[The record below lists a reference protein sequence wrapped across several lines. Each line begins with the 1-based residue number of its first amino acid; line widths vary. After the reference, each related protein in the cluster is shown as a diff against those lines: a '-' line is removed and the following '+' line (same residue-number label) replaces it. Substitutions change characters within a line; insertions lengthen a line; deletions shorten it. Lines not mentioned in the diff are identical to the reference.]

1 MMNKK
6 KEKLAM
12 IDELLKNSIEPQI
25 KKIRKEREEYQAWKS
40 GENRLK
46 EMQSRIKWHEWLT
59 KDRRK
64 ATLEV
69 EVQL

>member
-25 KKIRKEREEYQAWKS
+25 RKIRKEREEYQAWKA

-46 EMQSRIKWHEWLT
+46 EMHNRIKWHEWLT
-59 KDRRK
+59 K
-64 ATLEV
+64 
-69 EVQL
+69 